1 LGRERGS
8 TWTEKRSCGTSRARE
23 RIAQVE
29 RNLKVQQQIV
39 DVLQGDGCNTL
50 HARKLLQQYQELQ
63 ARYIADRDRLE
74 RDLSETQV

>member
-1 LGRERGS
+1 MDRKTILRDLA
-8 TWTEKRSCGTSRARE
+8 RARE
-23 RIAQVE
+23 RVAQVE

-63 ARYIADRDRLE
+63 ARHIADLGLVFKVWILQDAE
-74 RDLSETQV
+74 IAG